1 MKTTHADLAEKFIAD
16 EPRTD
21 WHDETLWFVREKR
34 DKAAHGLPEWEQL
47 REWGSQI
54 KNATLSNL
62 SNYLKEF
69 EEMPLYDLSNVP
81 ENNKSEFIESWTK
94 TVSEQAIKIYM
105 MFGLKSGIES
115 MVIND
120 ATGQEF
126 IFSFKSLPQPP
137 KQ

>member
-1 MKTTHADLAEKFIAD
+1 MTTIIKLLEQSKNEIAK
-16 EPRTD
+16 EYGY
-21 WHDETLWFVREKR
+21 ESF
-34 DKAAHGLPEWEQL
+34 EQL
-47 REWGSQI
+47 NNKSTFGYDHRTPEMIDKIAERYHELMSEH
-54 KNATLSNL
+54 N
-62 SNYLKEF
+62 LKEF

>member
-1 MKTTHADLAEKFIAD
+1 MSKEILEQSKNEIAKEFGYENFDAILSEKLSGIGFELTVNSVAERYH
-16 EPRTD
+16 ELMSE
-21 WHDETLWFVREKR
+21 H
-34 DKAAHGLPEWEQL
+34 
-47 REWGSQI
+47 
-54 KNATLSNL
+54 N
-62 SNYLKEF
+62 LKEF

-126 IFSFKSLPQPP
+126 IFSFKALPQPP

>member
-1 MKTTHADLAEKFIAD
+1 MTAIIKLLEQSKNEIAK
-16 EPRTD
+16 EYGY
-21 WHDETLWFVREKR
+21 ESF
-34 DKAAHGLPEWEQL
+34 EQL
-47 REWGSQI
+47 NNKSTFGYDHRTPEMIDKIAERYHELMSEH
-54 KNATLSNL
+54 N
-62 SNYLKEF
+62 LKEF